1 MRKEPSVLYN
11 HNARNAIARQ
21 LNLSTNP
28 SGCSSYSYTSSE
40 VQLAPVVPEVRPEDE
55 YYPVDASMD
64 IDEDHAIGEDV
75 REQVVEVM
83 PGVNVVTKPKAK
95 QYNNSVSFSRFDFLL
110 WLT

>member
-1 MRKEPSVLYN
+1 MPKEPSVLYN

-28 SGCSSYSYTSSE
+28 SGHSSYSYTSSE
-40 VQLAPVVPEVRPEDE
+40 VRLAPVVPEVRPEDE
-55 YYPVDASMD
+55 YYLDANMD

-95 QYNNSVSFSRFDFLL
+95 WYDNSVSFS
-110 WLT
+110 